1 MKEDGERRVVQM
13 AADCGEPINHSVA
26 WFSHDH
32 TLAFSTRKYLPSPS
46 KSLSYALLFPLT
58 LTLDCLIVVV
68 ITRRAWQRGYH
79 TLLPLDAYLGC
90 ELRETV
96 ADTTFCILHDRR

>member
-32 TLAFSTRKYLPSPS
+32 TQALRTRKYLPSPS
-46 KSLSYALLFPLT
+46 KSLSYVLLFPLI
-58 LTLDCLIVVV
+58 LTLDCLMVVV
-68 ITRRAWQRGYH
+68 VAHLAWQRGYH
-79 TLLPLDAYLGC
+79 TLLSFG
-90 ELRETV
+90 RV
-96 ADTTFCILHDRR
+96 SRM